1 MRVTA
6 RGIVID
12 CEVKTKCKIFSVE
25 WTNNTL
31 YMSLNSMAVE
41 NKANK
46 EVIESVHEI
55 FKVPKAQ
62 ISIIAGHKS
71 KIKAVLVENITED
84 AARHIL
90 SQIN

>member
-31 YMSLNSMAVE
+31 YMSLNSM
-41 NKANK
+41 
-46 EVIESVHEI
+46 
-55 FKVPKAQ
+55 
-62 ISIIAGHKS
+62 
-71 KIKAVLVENITED
+71 
-84 AARHIL
+84 
-90 SQIN
+90 